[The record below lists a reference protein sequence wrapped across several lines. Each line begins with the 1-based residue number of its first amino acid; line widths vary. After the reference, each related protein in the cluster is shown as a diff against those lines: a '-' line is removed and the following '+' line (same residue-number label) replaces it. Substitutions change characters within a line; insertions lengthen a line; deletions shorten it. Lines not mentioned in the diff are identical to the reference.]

1 MIDLTATLGDLVT
14 ADPRRARVLEGL
26 GLDYCCH
33 GQRSLGEA
41 AAEAGLDPA
50 EVAAGLDLPDAPAAG
65 ADWRALG
72 LADLADHVVE
82 VHHTYL
88 WNEMGRLAA
97 LADKV
102 AEVHGGRH
110 PELAGVRADYRALKD
125 DLEAHLRKEERIL
138 FPAIHQLDAA
148 GAPVGVLGP
157 IRQMILEHDTAGEL
171 LERLRSATAGY
182 ATPDDGCSS
191 YRALMDG
198 LAELE
203 ADLHE
208 HIHKENN
215 VLFPRALEADGI
227 SA

>member
-1 MIDLTATLGDLVT
+1 M
-14 ADPRRARVLEGL
+14 
-26 GLDYCCH
+26 
-33 GQRSLGEA
+33 
-41 AAEAGLDPA
+41 
-50 EVAAGLDLPDAPAAG
+50 AAGLDLPDAPAAG
-65 ADWRALG
+65 AGRRALG

-125 DLEAHLRKEERIL
+125 DLELHLRKEERIL